1 LKEGISIKQHITPE
15 DLTSLSESR
24 KANLRDLWLPEVNTL
39 AVASL
44 CRDVVNN
51 EYDNIVF
58 VIGEVYVQE
67 ESGALILRRMSLP
80 GDSLAEEDNIS
91 DENEPRENKD
101 EFTFEYSQPEEYFS
115 KEDCL
120 PLLNIGGLIDFLSRV
135 RYGQGGFDISIPP
148 VRRLVGDKGCSVIN
162 RNELEYEEEEL
173 CDALWNALVECL

>member
-1 LKEGISIKQHITPE
+1 MKEGISIKKHITTE
-15 DLTSLSESR
+15 DLTSLSESQ

-44 CRDVVNN
+44 CRDVIND

-67 ESGALILRRMSLP
+67 GRGALILRRMSLP
-80 GDSLAEEDNIS
+80 CDSLSEENNNP
-91 DENEPRENKD
+91 DENEPLENED
-101 EFTFEYSQPEEYFS
+101 EVTFEYSQPEEYFS

-120 PLLNIGGLIDFLSRV
+120 PLLNIGEIIDFISRV
-135 RYGQGGFDISIPP
+135 RYGQEGFNISIPP

-162 RNELEYEEEEL
+162 RNEIEYEEEEL